1 MKNTSSAIK
10 SLVRPTQAEEPSR
23 LSYLKSDSRMSSIA
37 EVSEKK
43 KIEESFKESFIPEDS
58 KGQQAKPKDCLSII
72 LRVSKQKG
80 IA

>member
-1 MKNTSSAIK
+1 
-10 SLVRPTQAEEPSR
+10 
-23 LSYLKSDSRMSSIA
+23 MSSIA